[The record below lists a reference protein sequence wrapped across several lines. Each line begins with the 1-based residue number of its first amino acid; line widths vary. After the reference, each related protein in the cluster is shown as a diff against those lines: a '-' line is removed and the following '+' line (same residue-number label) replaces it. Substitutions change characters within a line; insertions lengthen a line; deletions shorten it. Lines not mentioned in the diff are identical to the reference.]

1 LRVTPL
7 DRLCVMVLNMGMT
20 VRKGERCVVLGE
32 VRWGVCLWSNPI
44 KHTVCIQYADGT
56 TVIVRSDSVLY

>member
-1 LRVTPL
+1 
-7 DRLCVMVLNMGMT
+7 MVLNMGMT